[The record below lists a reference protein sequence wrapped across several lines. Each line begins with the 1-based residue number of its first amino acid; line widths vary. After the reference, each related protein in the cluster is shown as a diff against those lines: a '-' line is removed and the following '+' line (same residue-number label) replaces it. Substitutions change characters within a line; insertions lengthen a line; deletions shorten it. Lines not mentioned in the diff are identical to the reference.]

1 MLEYPQRFARNIPD
15 SSTASN
21 VPINQQQHQHQLHHH
36 NHNHQQSHQQPHVL
50 IGNSS
55 GGGLVGAHYHQQY
68 PPQPYPAT
76 PGSPAHQHRHIPQ
89 QHATAIAV
97 TASYQPR
104 SQSQQQQQQQ
114 HQRTLSTASSCSAQ
128 HKSVTFGQ
136 VTAASNIAGYAG
148 DYSGGSSS
156 GNSSCGQQSMAGNM
170 KHGKSQE
177 DVCYVVAKYDYAAQG
192 AQELDLRK
200 NERYLLLDDSKH
212 WWRVQNNRNLS
223 GYVPSNYVKKEKPS
237 LFDSIKKKVK
247 KGSGSKTLPNCS
259 PSRQIESPTMSRR
272 LPPDPAE
279 AIGTA
284 IVKYNYQA
292 QQPDEL
298 SLSKGTRILILEKS
312 NDGWWRG
319 QSGNAVGWF
328 PSNYTTEDCD
338 NDGEIH
344 TYAMAENV
352 LDIVVALYSFSSNN
366 DQELS
371 FEKGDRLE
379 IVDRPASDPD
389 WYKARNNQGQVGLV
403 PRNYL
408 QELNDYLA
416 TPFRNNSGG
425 NGNGGGGGSSG
436 GDSIDRRNDGMSA
449 QSSPPMAPME
459 RPNLAGKSW
468 YYGAITRSQCDTV
481 LNQHGHDGDFLIRDS
496 ETNMGDYSVSL
507 KAPGRNKHFRVHVEN
522 SMYCI
527 GQRKFHTLDQ
537 LVDHYQRAPIYTNK
551 QGEKLYLVR
560 PLPKANGT

>member
-1 MLEYPQRFARNIPD
+1 MLEYPPRFARHNPQSNN
-15 SSTASN
+15 SSGAAATISN
-21 VPINQQQHQHQLHHH
+21 VP
-36 NHNHQQSHQQPHVL
+36 
-50 IGNSS
+50 
-55 GGGLVGAHYHQQY
+55 QY
-68 PPQPYPAT
+68 PPQLPQHQNYRPLA
-76 PGSPAHQHRHIPQ
+76 PGSPTPVQRQSSLSQ
-89 QHATAIAV
+89 Q
-97 TASYQPR
+97 Q
-104 SQSQQQQQQQ
+104 QQQQQQQQ

-128 HKSVTFGQ
+128 HKSVTFGSGC
-136 VTAASNIAGYAG
+136 TAPI
-148 DYSGGSSS
+148 DYNNGSSS
-156 GNSSCGQQSMAGNM
+156 GNSNCSLAHNAATQSMAGNM

-212 WWRVQNNRNLS
+212 WWRVQNSRNQS

-272 LPPDPAE
+272 LPPDPTE

-298 SLSKGTRILILEKS
+298 SLTKGTRILILEKS

-352 LDIVVALYSFSSNN
+352 LDIVVALYSFTSNN

-416 TPFRNNSGG
+416 TPYRNTSNAGNGNNSS
-425 NGNGGGGGSSG
+425 NGGGGGG
-436 GDSIDRRNDGMSA
+436 GGGNAANNADSMDRRNEGNNKTG
-449 QSSPPMAPME
+449 QSSQPME
-459 RPNLAGKSW
+459 RPNLAGKTW

-481 LNQHGHDGDFLIRDS
+481 LNGHGHDGDFLIRDS

-507 KAPGRNKHFRVHVEN
+507 KAPGRNKHFRVHVEQN
-522 SMYCI
+522 MYCI
-527 GQRKFHTLDQ
+527 GQRKFHSLDQ

-560 PLPKANGT
+560 SLPKANGT

>member
-1 MLEYPQRFARNIPD
+1 MLEHPQRFMRSIPD
-15 SSTASN
+15 SSSSSTSSAAGR
-21 VPINQQQHQHQLHHH
+21 
-36 NHNHQQSHQQPHVL
+36 NHCL
-50 IGNSS
+50 NSS
-55 GGGLVGAHYHQQY
+55 G
-68 PPQPYPAT
+68 PW
-76 PGSPAHQHRHIPQ
+76 
-89 QHATAIAV
+89 
-97 TASYQPR
+97 
-104 SQSQQQQQQQ
+104 QQQQ
-114 HQRTLSTASSCSAQ
+114 HHQHQQPPHSPAHHRNLSTASNCSG
-128 HKSVTFGQ
+128 HKSVTFSSPAGNCSANGGDCSNGGQ
-136 VTAASNIAGYAG
+136 F
-148 DYSGGSSS
+148 
-156 GNSSCGQQSMAGNM
+156 MAG
-170 KHGKSQE
+170 KTQE

-212 WWRVQNNRNLS
+212 WWRVQNSRNQS

-279 AIGTA
+279 SIGTA
-284 IVKYNYQA
+284 VVKYNYQA
-292 QQPDEL
+292 QQADEL
-298 SLSKGTRILILEKS
+298 SLTKGTRILILEKS

-319 QSGNAVGWF
+319 QSGNNVGWF
-328 PSNYTTEDCD
+328 PSNYTTEDSE
-338 NDGEIH
+338 NDGELH

-352 LDIVVALYSFSSNN
+352 LDIVVALYSFTSNN
-366 DQELS
+366 DQELT

-379 IVDRPASDPD
+379 IVDRPATDPD
-389 WYKARNNQGQVGLV
+389 WFKARNQAGQIGLV

-416 TPFRNNSGG
+416 SSYRNNGGSGNNSGG
-425 NGNGGGGGSSG
+425 SNSM
-436 GDSIDRRNDGMSA
+436 DRRNDNGGVGTGGPNGSL
-449 QSSPPMAPME
+449 PPQPME
-459 RPNLAGKSW
+459 RPNLAGKTW
-468 YYGAITRSQCDTV
+468 YYGSISRSQCDTV

-496 ETNMGDYSVSL
+496 ETNMGDFSVSL

-522 SMYCI
+522 NMYCI

-560 PLPKANGT
+560 SLPKANGT

>member
-1 MLEYPQRFARNIPD
+1 MLEYPQQFSRNIPG
-15 SSTASN
+15 SSTTSS
-21 VPINQQQHQHQLHHH
+21 VSITHKKHQLYHHSQI
-36 NHNHQQSHQQPHVL
+36 HQQLQQRQRTHLLV
-50 IGNSS
+50 GSNS
-55 GGGLVGAHYHQQY
+55 GGGLVSAHDHQQY
-68 PPQPYPAT
+68 
-76 PGSPAHQHRHIPQ
+76 SPEPSPVHQHRHIP
-89 QHATAIAV
+89 HATVIFATNGAHQQRP
-97 TASYQPR
+97 QP
-104 SQSQQQQQQQ
+104 QQQQY
-114 HQRTLSTASSCSAQ
+114 HQGTLSTASSCSAQ

-136 VTAASNIAGYAG
+136 VTAASNIAGYGG

-156 GNSSCGQQSMAGNM
+156 GNSSSGQQSMAGNM

-212 WWRVQNNRNLS
+212 WWRVQNNRNQS

-319 QSGNAVGWF
+319 QNGNAVGWF

-379 IVDRPASDPD
+379 IVDRPPSDPD
-389 WYKARNNQGQVGLV
+389 WYKARNNQGHVGLV

-425 NGNGGGGGSSG
+425 NGGGGGSSG
-436 GDSIDRRNDGMSA
+436 GDSIDRRNDGLSV
-449 QSSPPMAPME
+449 QSSPPMAPLE

-522 SMYCI
+522 NMYCI